1 MANPLEL
8 LSSASQAFYGRKV
21 PGEAQKKAQRSLRA
35 KKRPPVKGALRVSG
49 LWGAKVAGDTC
60 QRSLPRMVPA
70 GSQKSLLFSV
80 ARSAR

>member
-49 LWGAKVAGDTC
+49 LWGAKVAGDAC
-60 QRSLPRMVPA
+60 QRSAKRLVPA
-70 GSQKSLLFSV
+70 VSQKISFFWFV
-80 ARSAR
+80 RSAR